1 MNINTQE
8 HAAIAADLLASVGNR
23 CEVAVRSNG
32 YGIHVSGPLVYE
44 DGGFSVTVVDSAGEG
59 QGCAVF
65 EPHHVQAIHRSRSGA
80 LLVALKS

>member
-1 MNINTQE
+1 MIINTE
-8 HAAIAADLLASVGNR
+8 ELASIAGDLLASVGNR
-23 CEVAVRSNG
+23 CEVAVRAHG

-65 EPHHVQAIHRSRSGA
+65 EPHHVQAIHRSRSGS
-80 LLVALKS
+80 LLIALKS